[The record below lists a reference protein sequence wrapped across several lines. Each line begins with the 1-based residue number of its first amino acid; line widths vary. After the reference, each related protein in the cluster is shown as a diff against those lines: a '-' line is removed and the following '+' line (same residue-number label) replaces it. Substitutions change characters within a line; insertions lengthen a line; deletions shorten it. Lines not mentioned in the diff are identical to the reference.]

1 MTYTNDLSPINI
13 REENKSVKISNKS
26 LKQILK
32 NLLKINP
39 NLKIFKKYIK

>member
-1 MTYTNDLSPINI
+1 MTYTNDLSTINI
-13 REENKSVKISNKS
+13 REENKSVKISNKN